1 VKSLCHTYAFSVMTV
16 ADVVVVDAAAAI
28 NLSVPGLNLIPCF
41 LIEVVAIVVVVAAVV
56 VKIFSC

>member
-1 VKSLCHTYAFSVMTV
+1 MTV
-16 ADVVVVDAAAAI
+16 ADVVVVVDAAAAI
-28 NLSVPGLNLIPCF
+28 NLAVLGFNLIPCF